1 MNLTVHCILDRKMII
16 YPDGDGSEDGCDH
29 IFVYLAIAETSS
41 LQAGWEVN
49 ATFSFLIFD
58 QIHDKYLVMRGMEQR
73 FHNIKSEWG
82 FPNYISHETFRKPS
96 KGYLVND
103 KCVFGVDIYVIK
115 NRGVGECVSLLDE
128 SESYKHEWKIS
139 EFTKLKSVLCSEEF
153 TVGAYKWK
161 LKLYPTGDS
170 SQNGR
175 SISIFLESVDAKGF
189 DFRKRVQAKYSISVN
204 NQITGAHH
212 KITFFPRAATSS
224 WFAAASCTWGWRRFM
239 RLSELKDPNK
249 GFLVGD
255 CCIMEADVSVLGVVN
270 DLT

>member
-1 MNLTVHCILDRKMII
+1 MRLISLQLVLHPPILASYSDFSFLGEKAGGIALQQNIRTSIVTTSVPICLTLKMII

-73 FHNIKSEWG
+73 FHNIKTEWG
-82 FPNYISHETFRKPS
+82 FPNCISHDTFREPS
-96 KGYLVND
+96 KGYLVNG
-103 KCVFGVDIYVIK
+103 KCVFGVDVYVIK
-115 NRGVGECVSLLDE
+115 NRGVDVFGRRE
-128 SESYKHEWKIS
+128 
-139 EFTKLKSVLCSEEF
+139 
-153 TVGAYKWK
+153 

-189 DFRKRVQAKYSISVN
+189 DFRKRVQAKFSISVKD
-204 NQITGAHH
+204 QITGAHH
-212 KITFFPRAATSS
+212 KKTSTSS
-224 WFAAASCTWGWRRFM
+224 WFTAASYTLGWPAFM
-239 RLSELKDPNK
+239 RRSELKDPKK
-249 GFLVGD
+249 GFLVGN
-255 CCIMEADVSVLGVVN
+255 CCFV
-270 DLT
+270 